1 MRACIKIYWEANK
14 SQLRTKIVAQ
24 IEQRKGKIYTF
35 CRNREWN
42 MQFTILSQAD
52 GLSNYNIPYCEDGNC
67 TIDFHHCTFKL
78 GPITAQF
85 VYHCTPKQA
94 LGGY

>member
-1 MRACIKIYWEANK
+1 
-14 SQLRTKIVAQ
+14 
-24 IEQRKGKIYTF
+24 
-35 CRNREWN
+35 